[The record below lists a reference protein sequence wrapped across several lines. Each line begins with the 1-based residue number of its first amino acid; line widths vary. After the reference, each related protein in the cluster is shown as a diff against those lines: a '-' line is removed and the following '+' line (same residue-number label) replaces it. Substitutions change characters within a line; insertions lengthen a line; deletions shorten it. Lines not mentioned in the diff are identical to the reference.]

1 MAQEAVV
8 AEGGKVVREQH
19 CLWKLEMAVQ
29 VQVQV
34 QETRYT
40 ASQTV
45 EMWRYSC
52 NFCIEHTTLY
62 HLQNINSLALP
73 TCSLLSLA
81 MQPRKA
87 VVGGPS
93 S

>member
-1 MAQEAVV
+1 M
-8 AEGGKVVREQH
+8 AEGGKVAGEQH
-19 CLWKLEMAVQ
+19 CLWKLGMLVKVLEEIGTPYIVS
-29 VQVQV
+29 
-34 QETRYT
+34 R
-40 ASQTV
+40 SV
-45 EMWRYSC
+45 EKWLPLH
-52 NFCIEHTTLY
+52 NTLLFY
-62 HLQNINSLALP
+62 PHGILTLWFLP